1 MNDEDLKQKL
11 QEIKNLEMELAQKK
25 SEIRAQGVEQAQA
38 LIDSLEI
45 DVSELRFKNSAK
57 TVARKMGGTVAP
69 KYRGPN
75 GETWSGRGRQPNWL
89 SALVESGHTIEE
101 YLIKES
107 V

>member
-45 DVSELRFKNSAK
+45 DVTELRFKNSAK
-57 TVARKMGGTVAP
+57 SAVRKMGGTVAP

-75 GETWSGRGRQPNWL
+75 GETWSAAAVSRTGSPRSLNPDIR
-89 SALVESGHTIEE
+89 SKSI
-101 YLIKES
+101 
-107 V
+107 